1 MFSVVVTGEI
11 GAGKST
17 LTRIWGEMGAN
28 VFELD
33 TLAKKHWSRP
43 EIREAAERRWGTSV
57 YENGV
62 PVYKKIAEN
71 VYKDFEE
78 YRFSANLIHPPTMVE
93 ISREARNV
101 GGWVAVEC
109 PLLFETGWFDLV
121 DCVVCV
127 TSTDDLRMERSAS
140 RGWSEDELSIRE
152 RFLMGS
158 LKKQSMSDIVL
169 CNIGSLE
176 AWETRAREIGNLML
190 KMSTVHEI
198 SVFCKDRSEARRIA
212 SILLDRRLA
221 AGTTITEVENMY
233 RWKGEIKDVQE
244 WRLSGYT
251 TGRNL
256 RGAMECVR
264 QNHSYEARRD
274 RERGGAFEFPDPQMG
289 RGKLRMSIRRDKEVT
304 AL

>member
-17 LTRIWGEMGAN
+17 LIRIWGEIGAN

-43 EIREAAERRWGTSV
+43 EIREAAERRWGAGV
-57 YENGV
+57 YENGA
-62 PVYKKIAEN
+62 PVFKKIAEK

-93 ISREARNV
+93 VSREVRNV
-101 GGWVAVEC
+101 GGWVVVEC
-109 PLLFETGWFDLV
+109 PLLYETGWFDLV

-140 RGWSEDELSIRE
+140 RGWREEEIAIRE

-158 LKKQSMSDIVL
+158 LKKQAMSDIVL

-176 AWETRAREIGNLML
+176 AWETRAREIGNLMI
-190 KMSTVHEI
+190 KMSTVHEL
-198 SVFCKDRSEARRIA
+198 SVFCKDYSESRRIA
-212 SILLDRRLA
+212 SILLDRRLV
-221 AGTTITEVENMY
+221 AGTNITEVGSMY
-233 RWKGEIKDVQE
+233 RWKGEINDTHE
-244 WRLSGYT
+244 WRLCCYT

-256 RGAMECVR
+256 RDAMECVR
-264 QNHSYEARRD
+264 CNHSYEAPVVV
-274 RERGGAFEFPDPQMG
+274 A
-289 RGKLRMSIRRDKEVT
+289 SEVT
-304 AL
+304 RSNYQTLKWVVENCE

>member
-17 LTRIWGEMGAN
+17 LTEVWRDMGAN

-43 EIREAAERRWGTSV
+43 EIREAAERRWGAGV

-62 PVYKKIAEN
+62 PVFRKIAEK

-93 ISREARNV
+93 VSREARNV
-101 GGWVAVEC
+101 GGWVVIEC
-109 PLLFETGWFDLV
+109 PLLYETGWFDLA

-140 RGWSEDELSIRE
+140 RGWSEEEMAVRE

-158 LKKQSMSDIVL
+158 LKKQAMSDIVL

-176 AWETRAREIGNLML
+176 AWETRAREIGTLML
-190 KMSTVHEI
+190 KMSTVHELV
-198 SVFCKDRSEARRIA
+198 VFCKDRSESRRIA
-212 SILLDRRLA
+212 SVLIDRRLA
-221 AGTTITEVENMY
+221 AGTNMVEAESLY
-233 RWKGEIKDVQE
+233 RWKGRINDVHE
-244 WRLSGYT
+244 WRLCCYT

-256 RGAMECVR
+256 RDAMECVR
-264 QNHSYEARRD
+264 QNHSYEAP
-274 RERGGAFEFPDPQMG
+274 A
-289 RGKLRMSIRRDKEVT
+289 ITVNEVARSDYQT
-304 AL
+304 LKWVVENCE